1 MLAAC
6 HGARQLRMTI
16 ELHREGRQLIAA
28 ILLALIVTPT
38 QAEEAQAD
46 DIIVRAVRHKC
57 EVRIADRILSDPEF
71 NAHAKEWAQGKPVRV
86 IAPAHADYKCLAK
99 IAFRLND
106 KGVRR
111 MYFVDPADAAKAD
124 AAK

>member
-1 MLAAC
+1 M
-6 HGARQLRMTI
+6 
-16 ELHREGRQLIAA
+16 IAA

>member
-1 MLAAC
+1 M
-6 HGARQLRMTI
+6 
-16 ELHREGRQLIAA
+16 IAA
-28 ILLALIVTPT
+28 ILLALIATPV
-38 QAEEAQAD
+38 QASGPQAD

-57 EVRIADRILSDPEF
+57 QVRIADRILSDPEF

-106 KGVRR
+106 KGVRLI
-111 MYFVDPADAAKAD
+111 YFVDPADTAR
-124 AAK
+124 

>member
-1 MLAAC
+1 V
-6 HGARQLRMTI
+6 
-16 ELHREGRQLIAA
+16 IAA
-28 ILLALIVTPT
+28 ILLAFIVTPA
-38 QAEEAQAD
+38 QANEPQAD
-46 DIIVRAVRHKC
+46 DIVVRAVRHKC

-86 IAPAHADYKCLAK
+86 VAPAHADYKCLAK

-111 MYFVDPADAAKAD
+111 IYFVDPADAAK
-124 AAK
+124 